1 MGFSLFCVG
10 GSSTKSLLMC
20 EFYSGHYVLQV
31 KCLTQTAF
39 KCEFKLSQQK
49 MQLFFV
55 NICLYLHSS
64 NLLKLPVRFSFAVV

>member
-1 MGFSLFCVG
+1 
-10 GSSTKSLLMC
+10 MC

>member
-1 MGFSLFCVG
+1 MWVLACFVWEEAQLKACRCVNF
-10 GSSTKSLLMC
+10 TLDI
-20 EFYSGHYVLQV
+20 VLQV

>member
-10 GSSTKSLLMC
+10 GSSTKSLSMC

-49 MQLFFV
+49 NATFFV

-64 NLLKLPVRFSFAVV
+64 NLRKLSVRFSFAVV